1 MEAESQQP
9 GPHAALP
16 LYQCH
21 KTVRALKIAAIENKP
36 NPDETG
42 RSDATSHGA
51 VITPAEESFL
61 PFDVDGA
68 YVCKHRPEVGGYFVA
83 YDDGYTS
90 YSPAKAFEDGYSP
103 LPA

>member
-1 MEAESQQP
+1 MESQQP
-9 GPHAALP
+9 APYAALP

-21 KTVRALKIAAIENKP
+21 KTVRALKIKAIAHKP
-36 NPDETG
+36 NPDATG
-42 RSDATSHGA
+42 RSVAHSYGA
-51 VITPAEESFL
+51 VITPEEAGFQS
-61 PFDVDGA
+61 FDVEAA
-68 YVCKHRPEVGGYFVA
+68 YVTKHLPSVGGYFVV